1 MSLTGDSMKILAE
14 TLHYYNSNYN
24 FTISSFFV
32 GEWGVSYFKE
42 LGEELE
48 CYLEPALV
56 AKCFHAYEVAEKA
69 HRGQMRRSGEPYI
82 THPVAAALILARM
95 RLDHETIMATLLHDV
110 VEDTSISKEELTRE
124 FGEEVT
130 ALVDGVTKLTKIKF
144 ESKAEAQ
151 AENFRKMVLAMV
163 KDIRVIIVKL
173 ADRFHNMKTLGVM
186 PAVKRRR
193 IAIETLEIYA
203 PIANR
208 LGMHAVY
215 VGLED
220 LGFKAL
226 YPMRYRAIKAAVEKT
241 RGNRSELTEK
251 IEQDLQ
257 QALEQLNIPY
267 EHVFGRKKHLYS
279 IYRKMRHKKASFT
292 EITDVLAF
300 RVITE
305 DIDSCYRVMG
315 ALHRTYKPV
324 PQRFK
329 DYIGIPKANGYQSL
343 HTTLF
348 GPFGVPLEVQIR
360 TRDMHKVAENG
371 VAAHWIYKS
380 SGIEVNEAQLRARE
394 WVQRLLEMQRSTGS
408 SLEFIENVKIDLFPD
423 EIYVFTPKGH
433 IMELPKGATPVDF
446 AYTVHSGVGNACV
459 AAKVNR
465 RLVPLSMPL
474 SNGQTVEIITTPGA
488 HPNPSWLN
496 FVVTGKARSNIRNFL
511 KGQQHAESI
520 VLGKRLIEQVLTEF
534 GSDFAKVPPES
545 LQALLHDLNYKS
557 VEDLLYAVGIGNQVP
572 MVIAKR
578 LVISPDSIE
587 PGQAKKA
594 KPMAIKGTE
603 GMVVHFADCCQPIPG
618 DNIVG
623 RFQQGRGII
632 VHTSDCPNVTQGR
645 STPDQLID
653 LRWDDKVQGEYWV
666 DITVEV
672 ANQRGVLAALATA
685 IAEAESNIGNI
696 NVDQRDGQHNAVM
709 FSISVKDRKHLARV
723 MRKLRANT
731 VVMRL
736 YRKKQGD

>member
-1 MSLTGDSMKILAE
+1 M
-14 TLHYYNSNYN
+14 
-24 FTISSFFV
+24 
-32 GEWGVSYFKE
+32 SYFKE
-42 LGEELE
+42 LDEELK
-48 CYLEPALV
+48 CYLEQPLIE
-56 AKCFHAYEVAEKA
+56 KCYQAFLVAEKA

-95 RLDHETIMATLLHDV
+95 RLDYQTIMATLLHDV
-110 VEDTSISKEELTRE
+110 VEDTSISKEDLIQQ
-124 FGEEVT
+124 FGEDVT

-144 ESKAEAQ
+144 ESRAEAQ

-173 ADRFHNMKTLGVM
+173 ADRYHNMRTLGAM
-186 PAVKRRR
+186 PSVKRRR

-208 LGMHAVY
+208 LGMHAIY
-215 VGLED
+215 TGLED
-220 LGFKAL
+220 LGFQAL
-226 YPMRYRAIKAAVEKT
+226 YPMRYRAIKSAVEKS
-241 RGNRSELTEK
+241 RGNRRELTQK
-251 IEQDLQ
+251 IEQDLEH
-257 QALEQLNIPY
+257 ALKQLNIPY
-267 EHVFGRKKHLYS
+267 EHVFGRQKHLYS
-279 IYRKMRHKKASFT
+279 IYRKMRQKKASFA
-292 EITDVLAF
+292 EITDVFAF

-305 DIDSCYRVMG
+305 DIDACYRVLG

-360 TRDMHKVAENG
+360 TQDMDKVAENG

-380 SGIEVNEAQLRARE
+380 SGLEVNEAQLRARE
-394 WVQRLLEMQRSTGS
+394 WVQRLLEMQRSTGN

-423 EIYVFTPKGH
+423 EVYVFTPKGH

-446 AYTVHSGVGNACV
+446 AYTVHSGVGNSCV

-465 RLVPLSMPL
+465 RLVPLSIPL
-474 SNGQTVEIITTPGA
+474 TNGQTVEIITAPGA
-488 HPNPSWLN
+488 HPNPAWLN
-496 FVVTGKARSNIRNFL
+496 FVVTGKARSNIRHFL
-511 KGQQHAESI
+511 KSQQHAESI
-520 VLGKRLIEQVLTEF
+520 VLGKRLLEQSLTELS
-534 GSDFAKVPPES
+534 SDYAKVPPET

-557 VEDLLYAVGIGNQVP
+557 SDELLYAIGIGNQMP

-578 LVISPDSIE
+578 LIISQETTELDKTTKSRPL
-587 PGQAKKA
+587 
-594 KPMAIKGTE
+594 AIKGTE

-632 VHTSDCPNVTQGR
+632 VHASDCPNINQGR
-645 STPDQLID
+645 SNPEQLIS
-653 LRWDDKVQGEYWV
+653 LRWDEQVQGEYWV

-685 IAEAESNIGNI
+685 ISEAESNIGNI
-696 NVDQRDGQHNAVM
+696 NVDPRDGRHNAVT
-709 FSISVKDRKHLARV
+709 FSISVRDRTHLARV
-723 MRKLRANT
+723 MRRLRANK

-736 YRKKQGD
+736 YRNKQENN